1 MSIYKASIYNYFFNS
16 INAIIVIINGV
27 VMVPVYFHYMSVS
40 TYGAWLATGNMVAM
54 LGLLESGFSSVITQ
68 KMAAAI
74 GSGDKERYGKL
85 AGANIVTAILI
96 AFGILFL
103 GLCIAPFITNWINV
117 EEAVS
122 SEIRLSYII
131 ALFASSVAICVSLFG
146 AFPQV
151 WQDTKAVGMINTCT
165 GLLAIASLIAFLLL
179 GLGVVAIAMSYLVR
193 ALLNLTCQGWWI
205 IHKQNRDSIQKP
217 IYSISESK
225 SLAKDCIYPFFSKLS
240 SVLMGNS
247 QSFIIAHFMNPALA
261 AVYDLTSKVCYVAC
275 GFVSQTNGS
284 FFALFSLTLS
294 SGDKGKINNVF
305 RNITQ
310 FFAITLAVVG
320 LYSICFTESVVNY
333 WVGLD
338 KYGGTWL
345 LIVIVVAKILFQFRA
360 YCNNILYTGGMINK
374 SAKLDILCAIA
385 YIGILLTIIKATQIY
400 AIPLATLAV
409 SLLFIVWYLK
419 LMRKYL
425 SLEIK
430 MLVMEFLKS
439 MVVIVPFIILH
450 YVLSPDY
457 HNIYMY
463 VGYFVVFSMVYFTAL
478 YLTNR
483 SVFGSFVSKLRKR

>member
-1 MSIYKASIYNYFFNS
+1 MSIYKASIYNYLFNS
-16 INAIIVIINGV
+16 INAIIVIINGI

-96 AFGILFL
+96 ASGILFL
-103 GLCIAPFITNWINV
+103 GLCIVPFITNWINV
-117 EEAVS
+117 EESVS

-225 SLAKDCIYPFFSKLS
+225 SLAKDCIYPFFLS
-240 SVLMGNS
+240 Y
-247 QSFIIAHFMNPALA
+247 P
-261 AVYDLTSKVCYVAC
+261 
-275 GFVSQTNGS
+275 
-284 FFALFSLTLS
+284 
-294 SGDKGKINNVF
+294 VF
-305 RNITQ
+305 
-310 FFAITLAVVG
+310 
-320 LYSICFTESVVNY
+320 
-333 WVGLD
+333 
-338 KYGGTWL
+338 
-345 LIVIVVAKILFQFRA
+345 
-360 YCNNILYTGGMINK
+360 
-374 SAKLDILCAIA
+374 
-385 YIGILLTIIKATQIY
+385 
-400 AIPLATLAV
+400 
-409 SLLFIVWYLK
+409 
-419 LMRKYL
+419 
-425 SLEIK
+425 
-430 MLVMEFLKS
+430 
-439 MVVIVPFIILH
+439 
-450 YVLSPDY
+450 
-457 HNIYMY
+457 
-463 VGYFVVFSMVYFTAL
+463 
-478 YLTNR
+478 
-483 SVFGSFVSKLRKR
+483 